1 MPVSWGNELFSTAP
15 KKAPKIHH
23 PPVTFAPKMSQHEAH
38 HHHEHG
44 QGHDHHDHHAHHAQ
58 MVKEFK
64 TKFWICLL
72 LTLPILVLAPMIQ
85 DALGYSLSFPYSDK
99 LLAGLATIVFFY
111 GGWPFLKGLWDEVKG
126 RKPGMMTLI
135 AVAISVAWL
144 YSSAVTLGL
153 PGKTFFWE
161 LASLIVI
168 MLLGHWIE
176 MKSVMG
182 ASNALEK
189 LAELMPDEATRL
201 KEDGSTETVKVSELE
216 NEDRILVRPGEKVP
230 ADGTIEEGESSV
242 DESMLTGES
251 VPVKKSEEEELIGGS
266 VNGEGSLTVRVK
278 HAGDASYLSKVIG
291 MVRKAGEDRSK
302 TQHLADRAAL
312 WLTIISLGVGT
323 ATLIVWWGI
332 MKVDFVV
339 ALERMV
345 TVMVISC
352 PHALG
357 LAIPLVAAISTAVS
371 ARNGLLIRDRTAFED
386 ARKIDTVLFD
396 KTGTLTTGAFSVKKM
411 VSLHE
416 GWDEADILQK
426 AASLEQHSEH
436 PLAKGILASA
446 EEKESALEKVE
457 GMENIT
463 GEGIKGRI
471 DGTEYH
477 LVGPGW
483 LEKRGIVVPDVDVGQ
498 GVTKI
503 HLVKDDTVI
512 GVIGLSDTVRESS
525 KSAIEKL
532 QASGISCIMITGDNA
547 EVAEAVSKELGM
559 DDFFAGVLPDE
570 KLEKVK
576 ELQKQGKRVAMTGDG
591 VNDAPALAQADVG
604 IAVGS
609 GTDVAAET
617 AHVVLVN
624 SDPMDVTNVILFGKA
639 THRKMI
645 ENLFWATAYNAIA
658 IPLAAGVLYKW
669 GITVSPATGAV
680 VMSLS
685 TVVVAINAQLL
696 KGKLEG

>member
-1 MPVSWGNELFSTAP
+1 
-15 KKAPKIHH
+15 
-23 PPVTFAPKMSQHEAH
+23 
-38 HHHEHG
+38 
-44 QGHDHHDHHAHHAQ
+44 